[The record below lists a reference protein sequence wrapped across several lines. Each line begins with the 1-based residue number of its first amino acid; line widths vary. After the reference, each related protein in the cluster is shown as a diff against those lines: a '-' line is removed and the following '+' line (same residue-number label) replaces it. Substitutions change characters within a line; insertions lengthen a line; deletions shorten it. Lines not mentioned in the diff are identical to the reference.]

1 LAARQNPDL
10 SGLLAIKEL
19 LIAGKDEDEDA
30 IHDAG
35 FVLITTPL
43 AQYIILLLNMA
54 K

>member
-1 LAARQNPDL
+1 LVTYQNPDL
-10 SGLLAIKEL
+10 SELFAIKEL
-19 LIAGKDEDEDA
+19 LIAGKDGDEDA

-43 AQYIILLLNMA
+43 AQHIILLLYRV